1 MIDRNPRGLVMD
13 LVNSGVYDEDFELVW
28 ANKRDEDEPYPP
40 HPDTPNTPNFGE
52 NPKPN
57 SETIRLWDSA
67 TTTARISTVTSMRI
81 TTTTPTTSTQT
92 YQAATDYD
100 TYTDRFISTFST
112 STSTYSPSCTS
123 TLSTSISTIYT
134 STSFPTSS
142 SKSNPKTTI
151 TSTNT
156 GNTNATAL
164 GQNSPTFYSLP
175 DTEGTITKQQHTSS
189 ALAVTVSVT
198 VIVSVVALAIMAFL
212 VRRALGRQRRRN
224 EELRAI
230 GEKPVTGMG
239 AIVNGMGI
247 RRQGN
252 GNGGNG
258 GDPEA
263 SWPEMKR
270 NPSISNSETGSER
283 ALDARDEKT
292 IRPPSTSTIS
302 SGWGDGL
309 SIHSLEMNENEPV
322 QGLGIRPQS
331 RQPPTPYESNNEIV
345 SHGHKTTYPHNPFAD
360 PPQPPTYSIPK
371 LSPVLIPSFE
381 IERYRNAYGVT
392 PTGDMIHEYIQSLN
406 ANTGRTAPPSLTSEL
421 DALERQR
428 EMEGGHIGGE
438 IPQPNGSRWSNPF
451 TPRERRGTRAYEEMG
466 GEERSEGKWR
476 DAKSWVRGQV
486 ERVKN

>member
-67 TTTARISTVTSMRI
+67 TT
-81 TTTTPTTSTQT
+81 
-92 YQAATDYD
+92 
-100 TYTDRFISTFST
+100 
-112 STSTYSPSCTS
+112 
-123 TLSTSISTIYT
+123 
-134 STSFPTSS
+134 
-142 SKSNPKTTI
+142 
-151 TSTNT
+151 
-156 GNTNATAL
+156 
-164 GQNSPTFYSLP
+164 
-175 DTEGTITKQQHTSS
+175 HTSS
-189 ALAVTVSVT
+189 ALAVTKSFGK
-198 VIVSVVALAIMAFL
+198 AKEEK
-212 VRRALGRQRRRN
+212 RRVEGDR
-224 EELRAI
+224 
-230 GEKPVTGMG
+230 GEPVTGMG

-451 TPRERRGTRAYEEMG
+451 TRRGSG
-466 GEERSEGKWR
+466 GERGRMRRWGARSG
-476 DAKSWVRGQV
+476 AKGSGGMR
-486 ERVKN
+486 RVG

>member
-28 ANKRDEDEPYPP
+28 ANKRDEDEPYPS

-52 NPKPN
+52 KPKPN
-57 SETIRLWDSA
+57 SETIRSWDST
-67 TTTARISTVTSMRI
+67 TTTASISAVTSMRI
-81 TTTTPTTSTQT
+81 TTTTSTISTQT

-100 TYTDRFISTFST
+100 TYTDRFISTFGT

-123 TLSTSISTIYT
+123 TLSTSTIYA
-134 STSFPTSS
+134 STSSPTSS
-142 SKSNPKTTI
+142 SKSNPIATI
-151 TSTNT
+151 SSTNT
-156 GNTNATAL
+156 SNTNATAL
-164 GQNSPTFYSLP
+164 GQNITTFYSLP
-175 DTEGTITKQQHTSS
+175 DTEGTIAKHQHTSS
-189 ALAVTVSVT
+189 ALAVT
-198 VIVSVVALAIMAFL
+198 
-212 VRRALGRQRRRN
+212 
-224 EELRAI
+224 
-230 GEKPVTGMG
+230 
-239 AIVNGMGI
+239 
-247 RRQGN
+247 
-252 GNGGNG
+252 GNG

-283 ALDARDEKT
+283 ALDGRGEKT
-292 IRPPSTSTIS
+292 MRPPSTSTIS

-322 QGLGIRPQS
+322 QGLGIRPQT
-331 RQPPTPYESNNEIV
+331 RQPPTSYESNNEIV
-345 SHGHKTTYPHNPFAD
+345 SHGHETTYPHNPFAD
-360 PPQPPTYSIPK
+360 PPQSPTSSMPK

-381 IERYRNAYGVT
+381 IERYCSVYGVT
-392 PTGDMIHEYIQSLN
+392 SPGDITREHIQSLN
-406 ANTGRTAPPSLTSEL
+406 ANARRTAPPSLTSEL

-438 IPQPNGSRWSNPF
+438 IPQPTGSRWSNPF

>member
-1 MIDRNPRGLVMD
+1 
-13 LVNSGVYDEDFELVW
+13 
-28 ANKRDEDEPYPP
+28 
-40 HPDTPNTPNFGE
+40 
-52 NPKPN
+52 
-57 SETIRLWDSA
+57 
-67 TTTARISTVTSMRI
+67 MRI
-81 TTTTPTTSTQT
+81 TSTTSTTATQT
-92 YQAATDYD
+92 YQAATDYN
-100 TYTDRFISTFST
+100 TYTDSFISSFST
-112 STSTYSPSCTS
+112 STSTYSPSSTS
-123 TLSTSISTIYT
+123 TFTTSTIYASTSSPT
-134 STSFPTSS
+134 STS
-142 SKSNPKTTI
+142 KSIPKTTI
-151 TSTNT
+151 TSINT
-156 GNTNATAL
+156 SNINATAL

-175 DTEGTITKQQHTSS
+175 DTEGTITKHQHTSS

-212 VRRALGRQRRRN
+212 VRRALGRQKRRN
-224 EELRAI
+224 EELMAM

-239 AIVNGMGI
+239 AIANGMGI
-247 RRQGN
+247 RRHGN

-270 NPSISNSETGSER
+270 NPSISNSESGSER
-283 ALDARDEKT
+283 ALDRRDEKT

-309 SIHSLEMNENEPV
+309 SIHSIEMNENEPV
-322 QGLGIRPQS
+322 QGLGIRPQT
-331 RQPPTPYESNNEIV
+331 RQPPTPYETNNEIV
-345 SHGHKTTYPHNPFAD
+345 SNDHETTYPHNPFAD
-360 PPQPPTYSIPK
+360 PPRSPTSSLPK

-381 IERYRNAYGVT
+381 IERWRNVNGVT
-392 PTGDMIHEYIQSLN
+392 SPGDMTRDYLQSLN
-406 ANTGRTAPPSLTSEL
+406 ANVRRTAPPSLTSEL

-438 IPQPNGSRWSNPF
+438 IPQPTGSRWSNPF
-451 TPRERRGTRAYEEMG
+451 TARERRGTRAYEEMG